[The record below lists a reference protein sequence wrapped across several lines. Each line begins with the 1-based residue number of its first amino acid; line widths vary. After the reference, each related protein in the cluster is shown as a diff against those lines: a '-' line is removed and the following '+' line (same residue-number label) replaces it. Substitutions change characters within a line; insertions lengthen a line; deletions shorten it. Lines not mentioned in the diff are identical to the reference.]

1 MLPTNLGETMRTVQ
15 DEAFFELRPL
25 KHKVQAIGT
34 TVHVIW
40 KLTLPRHHGLAGQ
53 QYFFAYVMRVKYGWL
68 ACKTRYLSVV

>member
-15 DEAFFELRPL
+15 DKAFFELRPL

-40 KLTLPRHHGLAGQ
+40 KLTLPRHLTVSQASSIFPRASCTLNTAGL
-53 QYFFAYVMRVKYGWL
+53 RD
-68 ACKTRYLSVV
+68 